1 MRLNFEPN
9 PRLLGQLHRGIGARK
24 QQFSHLR
31 TLRERQTSDASG
43 FKDEQIS
50 TVQERT
56 LFEQIF
62 SQIMKKDEQKK
73 KTKELLKPIISLTK
87 DDQNQMHKDND
98 LQIVFEKKKSDSQTL
113 KLSRF
118 LEDADTEGNVGSAGL
133 ARLTTDDIRKY
144 PVSLTSTY
152 FADSGDDSATRT
164 TSEYLGRILSK
175 GTLAK
180 AKASEREI
188 SPETLN
194 QIETKH
200 KLNAKLEELL
210 RPHMSY
216 LFSRIQTDSDCIEV
230 LEGYLKQYR
239 TRDTTLEKHTANTF
253 ADIEKSASSDPNQL
267 PQPFD
272 ITMPF
277 VIRFILTSD
286 GFGFPSDRKYTLI
299 SLVYNAC
306 KRASDM
312 SLYLNICN
320 VDFYNLLIEYSWE
333 NFQEIHQLKDIVKE
347 MSVNGIMGDL
357 RTVDLL
363 DYIAKSMRYM
373 NDGILEE
380 TEGSENLQ
388 TVGLVWC
395 RENAQ
400 DLNYVEMY
408 LKKLKESL
416 M

>member
-1 MRLNFEPN
+1 MRLSFDPS
-9 PRLLGQLHRGIGARK
+9 PRFLGQLFRGIRTRK
-24 QQFSHLR
+24 QPFSYYR
-31 TLRERQTSDASG
+31 TLHERQTSDASG
-43 FKDEQIS
+43 FKDEQVS

-73 KTKELLKPIISLTK
+73 KAKDLLKPVISSTK
-87 DDQNQMHKDND
+87 DNQNQVPND
-98 LQIVFEKKKSDSQTL
+98 SELQIVFEKKKSGSQAL

-118 LEDADTEGNVGSAGL
+118 LEDADTEGDASSIGL

-152 FADSGDDSATRT
+152 FADSGGDSATGT
-164 TSEYLGRILSK
+164 TSEYLDRILSK

-180 AKASEREI
+180 TKASGREI
-188 SPETLN
+188 SPKTLSR
-194 QIETKH
+194 IETKH
-200 KLNAKLEELL
+200 KLNAKLEEVLK
-210 RPHMSY
+210 PHMIHLS
-216 LFSRIQTDSDCIEV
+216 SCIQTDGDCIEV
-230 LEGYLKQYR
+230 LENCIKQYHN
-239 TRDTTLEKHTANTF
+239 RDVALEKHTTNTF
-253 ADIEKSASSDPNQL
+253 ADIYKATSSNPSQL

-277 VIRFILTSD
+277 ILRFILTSD
-286 GFGFPSDRKYTLI
+286 SFKFPSDRKYSLI

-306 KRASDM
+306 KRSSDV

-320 VDFYNLLIEYSWE
+320 VDFYNMLIEYSWE
-333 NFQEIHQLKDIVKE
+333 NFQEIHQLKNIVKE

-363 DYIAKSMRYM
+363 DRIAKSMRYM

-380 TEGSENLQ
+380 TENCENLQ
-388 TVGLVWC
+388 IVGIVWC

-400 DLNYVEMY
+400 DLNYVEIY

-416 M
+416 T